1 MSSLRRTE
9 NDSRWAEIIDKQKE
23 SGLTQTEWCRQHNIS
38 VNTLRYHIRRIRKLA
53 PDCMDEQNESHE
65 DDDSTQFVQLLPSTE
80 SSDGPL
86 SSGRTSFIIRT
97 PGFMIEVSETAPPK
111 QLTALLEAISHA

>member
-1 MSSLRRTE
+1 M
-9 NDSRWAEIIDKQKE
+9 
-23 SGLTQTEWCRQHNIS
+23 
-38 VNTLRYHIRRIRKLA
+38 
-53 PDCMDEQNESHE
+53 PDCVDEQNESHE
-65 DDDSTQFVQLLPSTE
+65 DDDNTQFVQLLPSAE
-80 SSDGPL
+80 NSDGPL

>member
-9 NDSRWAEIIDKQKE
+9 NDSRWEEIIDKQKE
-23 SGLTQTEWCRQHNIS
+23 SGLTQIEWCRQHNIS

-65 DDDSTQFVQLLPSTE
+65 DDDNTQFVQLLPSAE
-80 SSDGPL
+80 NSDGPL

-97 PGFMIEVSETAPPK
+97 PGFMIEVSETASPE